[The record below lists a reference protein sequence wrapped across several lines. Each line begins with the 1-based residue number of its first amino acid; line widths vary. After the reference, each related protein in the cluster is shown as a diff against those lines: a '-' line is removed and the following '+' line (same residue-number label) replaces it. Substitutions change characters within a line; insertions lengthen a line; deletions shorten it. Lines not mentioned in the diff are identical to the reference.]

1 MAQQRLLAAIMFTD
15 IVGYTTLMGKDE
27 QHAFALLHDNRELQ
41 KPVIESFNG
50 RWVKEMGDG
59 VLSTFNSVSDAVL
72 AAIEIQE
79 RCALNNS
86 FQLRIGIHHG
96 EVVVEEN
103 DVFGDAV
110 NIAARLQAL
119 APVGGIWISESVHQ
133 NVSNKKKIRSRY
145 IKEVRLKNVK
155 DPVRVYEVLTGVIQA
170 PQKKGVTLPFK
181 RFINRVGGNR
191 FWMVMLL
198 LVILLISLSL
208 FYFSRQGSIRFS
220 KGDTQV
226 DRSIAVL
233 PFVNLSNDKEQEY
246 FSDGL
251 SEDLLNRLAKI
262 PGLKVIARTS
272 SFAFKGKNE
281 DIRAISQT
289 LGVAHILEGSVQR
302 EGNRVRVT
310 AQLIR
315 AADGAHLWS
324 EQYDRQLEGLL
335 KLQDEISQAVVQE
348 LKLKFLLPGSVS
360 GNPEAYNFLLQGNYF
375 FDKLDEENVARALGF
390 YRKALA
396 LDSSNA
402 LPWAMLAKVYSRQAW
417 QNYINQQQGYEQ
429 ARVAAVK
436 SISLDP
442 RLASGHTVLGG
453 IKMYYDFD
461 WKGAGSEFQ
470 EALRSEPSN
479 PDVINNIGVL
489 YQILGQ
495 WDLAIEKLQ
504 QAISLDPLRPIYYN
518 NQGANLTY
526 AGRIDEAN
534 EQYKKLLEI
543 NPQFQRAHMY
553 LGRNLLIQGKKTE
566 AFNEMKKEMAPVFS
580 SFGMLLAYHAL
591 DNKKEAGERLSRFIS
606 ENRDR
611 WPFLIAEA
619 YAFMGNKDEAF
630 QWLETAYNKRDSWL
644 IWIKGDPL
652 LKNLEGDPRLTAFL
666 KKMNFSG

>member
-1 MAQQRLLAAIMFTD
+1 MPQQRLLAAIMFTD
-15 IVGYTTLMGKDE
+15 IVGYTSLMGKDE

-59 VLSTFNSVSDAVL
+59 VLSIFNSVSDAVL

-79 RCALNNS
+79 RCSRNNS

-119 APVGGIWISESVHQ
+119 APVGGIWISESVYQ
-133 NVSNKKKIRSRY
+133 NVSNKKTIHTRFV
-145 IKEVRLKNVK
+145 KEVRLKNVK
-155 DPVRVYEVLTGVIQA
+155 DPVRVYEVKTGVGQA
-170 PQKKGVTLPFK
+170 DKKRGLTLPVK
-181 RFINRVGGNR
+181 RFINRVGGTR
-191 FWMVMLL
+191 FWLVMLL
-198 LVILLISLSL
+198 LFILLVSLSV
-208 FYFSRQGSIRFS
+208 FYFTREGSIRFS
-220 KGDTQV
+220 KDNAQM

-233 PFVNLSNDKEQEY
+233 PFVNLSSDKEQEY

-251 SEDLLNRLAKI
+251 SDDLLNKLARI

-281 DIRAISQT
+281 DIRTISQT
-289 LGVAHILEGSVQR
+289 LGVAHVLEGSVQR
-302 EGNRVRVT
+302 EGNRIRVT

-315 AADGAHLWS
+315 ASDGVHLWS

-348 LKLKFLLPGSVS
+348 LKLKFLLPSS
-360 GNPEAYNFLLQGNYF
+360 DARNPEAYNFLLQGNYF
-375 FDKLDEENVARALGF
+375 YDKLDEDNVAKAKAF
-390 YRKALA
+390 YLKALA
-396 LDSSNA
+396 IDSSYA
-402 LPWAMLAKVYSRQAW
+402 LSWAMLAKAYSRQAW
-417 QNYINQQQGYEQ
+417 QNYINQGQGYEQ
-429 ARVAAVK
+429 ARAAALK

-442 RLASGHTVLGG
+442 QLAEGHLVLGA

-461 WKGAGSEFQ
+461 WKGAESEFK

-479 PDVINNIGVL
+479 PALINNIGVL

-495 WDLAIEKLQ
+495 WDQAIEKLQ
-504 QAISLDPLRPIYYN
+504 QALSLDPLRPIYYN

-526 AGRIDEAN
+526 AGRIEEAN
-534 EQYKKLLEI
+534 EHYKKSLEI

-553 LGRNLLIQGKKTE
+553 LGRNLLIQGRNTE
-566 AFNEMKKEMAPVFS
+566 AFDEMKKEMAPVFGA
-580 SFGMLLAYHAL
+580 FGMLLAYYAL
-591 DNKKEAGERLSRFIS
+591 GNKKEADERLSRFIE
-606 ENRDR
+606 ENKDQ
-611 WPFLIAEA
+611 WPYLIAEA
-619 YAFMGNKDEAF
+619 YAFRGNQDEAF
-630 QWLETAYNKRDSWL
+630 HWLETAFRKRDSWL

-652 LKNLEGDPRLTAFL
+652 LKNLEGDPRLSAFL
-666 KKMNFSG
+666 KKMNLSG